1 MRSGEARSRGAGLLW
16 VVGPVSATL
25 HQAHAGQQARS
36 HGVWGNWQPDGFW
49 PR

>member
-1 MRSGEARSRGAGLLW
+1 MRFGYTAQAT
-16 VVGPVSATL
+16 GP
-25 HQAHAGQQARS
+25 GWARS